1 MLGNPRELIPDI
13 DAVVTRLMAVP
24 PVLNLTIVCRRS
36 VLVKCA
42 RLSLNTF
49 LVAAGFACA
58 GNSNAPTAP
67 RLATSDPLL
76 VRSVIPASGAT
87 NVDPR
92 APITIAFS
100 SGMMAAMEKLVVLHE
115 GSVTGPAVT
124 GTATWSTDRTTLT
137 FTPAN
142 PLKSTTVYVLH
153 LSPNLLNSK
162 GDTVDFAGCA
172 TAVGGSPVP
181 SSMMKGS
188 SGMMGGSNG
197 MMGGTNGMM
206 GSGWQ
211 PGSGTWGYG
220 MTLTF
225 TTA

>member
-1 MLGNPRELIPDI
+1 MKY
-13 DAVVTRLMAVP
+13 AH
-24 PVLNLTIVCRRS
+24 
-36 VLVKCA
+36 
-42 RLSLNTF
+42 LSLKTF
-49 LVAAGFACA
+49 LVAAVFACA
-58 GNSNAPTAP
+58 GDKAPTAP
-67 RLATSDPLL
+67 RLATSSPLL

-92 APITIAFS
+92 APIIIAFS
-100 SGMMAAMEKLVVLHE
+100 SAMMPPMEKLVVLHE
-115 GSVTGPAVT
+115 GAVTGPAVA

-142 PLKSTTVYVLH
+142 PLKSNTIYVLH
-153 LSPNLLNSK
+153 LSPNLLDSK
-162 GDTVDFAGCA
+162 GDTVDFAACA

-181 SSMMKGS
+181 ASMMKGS
-188 SGMMGGSNG
+188 SGMMGGNG

-211 PGSGTWGYG
+211 PGNGTWGYG

>member
-1 MLGNPRELIPDI
+1 M
-13 DAVVTRLMAVP
+13 
-24 PVLNLTIVCRRS
+24 
-36 VLVKCA
+36 KYA
-42 RLSLNTF
+42 RLSLNSF
-49 LVAAGFACA
+49 LVAAAFACA
-58 GNSNAPTAP
+58 GDKNAPTAP
-67 RLATSDPLL
+67 RSSDALL
-76 VRSVIPASGAT
+76 VRNVIPANGAT

-92 APITIAFS
+92 APIIISFS
-100 SGMMAAMEKLVVLHE
+100 SGMMTGMENLVVLHE
-115 GSVTGPAVT
+115 GSVTGPAVA

-142 PLKSTTVYVLH
+142 PLKSTTMYVLH
-153 LSPNLLNSK
+153 LSPNLVDSK
-162 GDTVDFAGCA
+162 GDMVDFAACA
-172 TAVGGSPVP
+172 TAVGGRPVP

-188 SGMMGGSNG
+188 SGMMGGNG
-197 MMGGTNGMM
+197 MMGDTNGMM